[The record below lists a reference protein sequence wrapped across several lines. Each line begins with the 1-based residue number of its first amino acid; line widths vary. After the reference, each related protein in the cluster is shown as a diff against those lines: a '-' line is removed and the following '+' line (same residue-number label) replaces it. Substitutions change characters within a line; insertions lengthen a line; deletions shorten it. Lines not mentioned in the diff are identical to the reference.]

1 MLSAAG
7 NDYGKAGK
15 EAQAPTAYESN
26 FSALM
31 SKKKGVRRVK
41 FQDTDDNSVDA
52 EATDYSAGDVS
63 IIFPHST
70 SFGSWDE
77 TTMIVAEINAVRK
90 SVPKFYET
98 YCTQETVT
106 TLSAILT
113 QIDTAISE
121 SDTDSLVSLK
131 TSLEEALKNV
141 AYKSDSKI
149 AQVYVATDKGDGTSY
164 GTDPSTGLKKADGY
178 VPAQMVVVST
188 DGGIMAE
195 DLSWAGQIKVRGN
208 STAGYAKRPYNM
220 KFSSKVDLFGFGAS
234 KKWTLLADYLDPTL
248 MRNKTAL
255 DLSEIL
261 GLDSTMAHQHVE
273 VWVDGEYRG
282 MYLLTE
288 KIEADTNRVNINTK
302 NGDFILELNTSRTDE
317 DSVYVTSTV
326 QKMRFELCEP
336 EEPTD
341 TQKTAIIAALDK
353 FETAIKSGTWD
364 EVEQII
370 NAESFVSYYIL
381 SELAKQLDFSGAS
394 VFFYYADG
402 IFYAG
407 PAWDY
412 DNGVGNVT
420 HKVAGSTEGI
430 FAGVRHYYSYLTK
443 FTEFQLAVS
452 EKMRQVSNA
461 ITKIYENNGL
471 IDKYVAFYS
480 DAISRNNTKWNVS
493 IARNTWI
500 RTPDPTYEENLT
512 FLTDWLSA
520 RYDWMTDY
528 FLNRTFISSDT
539 FPDSTLLEYA
549 KTLDT
554 DSDSFLSSAEKLSVT
569 SIDLSGMNLSS
580 LNLAGLEIFTQLQS
594 LDLTNNPLLTHINIQ
609 GFTSLNILHD
619 DTLSLADGV
628 PSFSKHSL
636 VLSGQIGVDFY
647 VTIPE
652 GIDTEGAY
660 ADFTVNGRTGTP
672 AMLSNAVK
680 TESGD
685 YMFTCYINSV
695 QMADTITAAF
705 HYGNDETITNEYSA
719 KDYLDTVI
727 NDGTYPEKLVNL
739 VKAIKD
745 FGHYVQKPLADNNN
759 WTIGTDHQEMD
770 YANDD
775 ILSDSE
781 EIKASLSAYEIS
793 RDFSGTGIESLM
805 FDLELESETT
815 INIYL
820 YPEKDYAGAVNAY
833 LEGSSANMAVKQ
845 QDGSYRITI
854 SGISAHLLGETQ
866 KINVEAEKN
875 FAIEVSALSY
885 AYAVIKSSED
895 ENLKKAVTALYKY
908 YDATVKYRVED

>member
-52 EATDYSAGDVS
+52 EATDYSASDVS

-77 TTMIVAEINAVRK
+77 TTMIVAEINAARK

-178 VPAQMVVVST
+178 VSAQMVVVST

-208 STAGYAKRPYNM
+208 STAGYAKRPYNV

-273 VWVDGEYRG
+273 VWVDGAYRG

-288 KIEADTNRVNINTK
+288 KIEADEKSVNINTK
-302 NGDFILELNTSRTDE
+302 NGDFLLE
-317 DSVYVTSTV
+317 TV
-326 QKMRFELCEP
+326 VAGEEEAGNIYFTAASGQKFRLREP
-336 EEPTD
+336 EKEEKIEEVKAKVDDFEST
-341 TQKTAIIAALDK
+341 IA
-353 FETAIKSGTWD
+353 SGTWD
-364 EVEQII
+364 EITEKIDVD
-370 NAESFVSYYIL
+370 SFVSYYIL
-381 SELAKQLDFSGAS
+381 NEFMMAYDTGWPKS
-394 VFFYYADG
+394 VYFHCKDGKYYG
-402 IFYAG
+402 G
-407 PAWDY
+407 PGWDY
-412 DNGVGNVT
+412 DWSSGN
-420 HKVAGSTEGI
+420 HSTNTSAAYI
-430 FAGVRHYYSYLTK
+430 LMDNKIYYKYLVK
-443 FTEFQLAVS
+443 HTEFQLKVS
-452 EKMRQVSNA
+452 EKLSQISEPLSLLSNSISECAEYYAEA
-461 ITKIYENNGL
+461 IE
-471 IDKYVAFYS
+471 
-480 DAISRNNTKWNVS
+480 RNNEVWSVTKTLASWN
-493 IARNTWI
+493 
-500 RTPDPTYEENLT
+500 RTPDSTYAENLT

-609 GFTSLNILHD
+609 GFMSLNILHD

-660 ADFTVNGRTGTP
+660 TDFTVNGRTGTP

-719 KDYLDTVI
+719 KDYLDTVL
-727 NDGTYPEKLVNL
+727 DDSTYPEKLVNL

-793 RDFSGTGIESLM
+793 RDINGTGIESLM

-875 FAIEVSALSY
+875 FAVEVSALSY

-895 ENLKKAVTALYKY
+895 ENLKKAAAALYKY
-908 YDATVKYRVED
+908 YDATVKYRAED

>member
-41 FQDTDDNSVDA
+41 FQDTDDNSADA
-52 EATDYSAGDVS
+52 EATDYSASDVS

-178 VPAQMVVVST
+178 VSAQMVVVST

-208 STAGYAKRPYNM
+208 STAGYAKRPYNV

-261 GLDSTMAHQHVE
+261 GLDTTMAHQHVE
-273 VWVDGEYRG
+273 VWVDGSYRG

-288 KIEADTNRVNINTK
+288 KIEADEKSVNINTK
-302 NGDFILELNTSRTDE
+302 NGDFLLE
-317 DSVYVTSTV
+317 TV
-326 QKMRFELCEP
+326 VAGEEEAGNIYFTAASGQKFRLREP
-336 EEPTD
+336 EKEEKIEEVKAKVDDFEST
-341 TQKTAIIAALDK
+341 IA
-353 FETAIKSGTWD
+353 SGTWD
-364 EVEQII
+364 EITEKIDVD
-370 NAESFVSYYIL
+370 SFVSYYIL
-381 SELAKQLDFSGAS
+381 NEFMMAYDTGWPKS
-394 VFFYYADG
+394 VYFHCKDGKYYG
-402 IFYAG
+402 G
-407 PAWDY
+407 PGWDY
-412 DNGVGNVT
+412 DFSSGNTSGNTSASYVIMDN
-420 HKVAGSTEGI
+420 KI
-430 FAGVRHYYSYLTK
+430 YYKYLVK
-443 FTEFQLAVS
+443 HTEFQLKVS
-452 EKMRQVSNA
+452 EKFSQISEALSLLSSIAGSCAEYYSEAIERNNA
-461 ITKIYENNGL
+461 IWPLKAENR
-471 IDKYVAFYS
+471 AS
-480 DAISRNNTKWNVS
+480 WNKTVD
-493 IARNTWI
+493 T
-500 RTPDPTYEENLT
+500 TYEENLT

-652 GIDTEGAY
+652 GINTEGAY
-660 ADFTVNGRTGTP
+660 TDFTVNGRTGTP

-719 KDYLDTVI
+719 KDYLDTVL
-727 NDGTYPEKLVNL
+727 DDSTYPEKLVNL

-908 YDATVKYRVED
+908 YDATVKYRAED

>member
-52 EATDYSAGDVS
+52 EATDYSASDVS

-77 TTMIVAEINAVRK
+77 TTMIVAEINAARK

-164 GTDPSTGLKKADGY
+164 GTSLTKAIGY

-208 STAGYAKRPYNM
+208 STAGYAKRPYNV

-273 VWVDGEYRG
+273 VWVDGAYRG

-288 KIEADTNRVNINTK
+288 KIEADEKSVNINTK
-302 NGDFILELNTSRTDE
+302 NGDFLLE
-317 DSVYVTSTV
+317 TV
-326 QKMRFELCEP
+326 VAGEEEAGNIYFTAASGQKFRLREP
-336 EEPTD
+336 EKEEKIEEVKAKVDDFEST
-341 TQKTAIIAALDK
+341 IA
-353 FETAIKSGTWD
+353 SGTWD
-364 EVEQII
+364 EITEKIDVD
-370 NAESFVSYYIL
+370 SFVSYYIL
-381 SELAKQLDFSGAS
+381 NEFMMAYDTGWPKS
-394 VFFYYADG
+394 VYFHCKDGKYYG
-402 IFYAG
+402 G
-407 PAWDY
+407 PGWDY
-412 DNGVGNVT
+412 DWSSGN
-420 HKVAGSTEGI
+420 HSTNTSAAYI
-430 FAGVRHYYSYLTK
+430 LMDNKIYYKYLVK
-443 FTEFQLAVS
+443 HTEFQLKVS
-452 EKMRQVSNA
+452 EKLSQISEPLSLLSNSISECAEYYAEA
-461 ITKIYENNGL
+461 IE
-471 IDKYVAFYS
+471 
-480 DAISRNNTKWNVS
+480 RNNEVWSVTKTLASWN
-493 IARNTWI
+493 
-500 RTPDPTYEENLT
+500 RTPDSTYAENLT

-609 GFTSLNILHD
+609 GFMSLNILHD

-719 KDYLDTVI
+719 KDYLDTVL
-727 NDGTYPEKLVNL
+727 DDSTYPEKLVNL

-793 RDFSGTGIESLM
+793 RDINGTGIESLM

-895 ENLKKAVTALYKY
+895 ENLKKAAAALYKY
-908 YDATVKYRVED
+908 YDATVKYRAED